1 MTVVRIA
8 DPAALVVEYRGADAD
23 RFELGVSVDLT
34 VGAEQ
39 AAAPRPRDR
48 NALVR
53 AAGAAD
59 GGTRG
64 A

>member
-34 VGAEQ
+34 VGAEPAQ
-39 AAAPRPRDR
+39 HRGRVIERPRPCRR
-48 NALVR
+48 
-53 AAGAAD
+53 
-59 GGTRG
+59 RG
-64 A
+64 